1 MRAKGRKQGNE
12 KAGIV
17 IRKEEI
23 VVAGAHGG
31 AWKVAYAD
39 FVTAM
44 MAFFLLMWLI
54 NATTEAQRKGLAN
67 YFAPTSVLSFRY
79 SGSGKP
85 FGGKTAFSEG
95 QMVSDL
101 GAVQVITGK
110 EQPEPNAKPD
120 ARTPRPGT
128 LAPDH
133 GTARKVETGP
143 AAPFTPTAGGVGGP
157 DVGAPAL
164 PLAAGKGAGP
174 APRDA
179 AAKEAARQ
187 QAAFARAAGQ
197 IRSAIRADAGL
208 KAIARQIAIDVTPK
222 GLRIQIL
229 DGRKRPMFAL
239 GSAALAPAAQH
250 FLARLAPILGRLS
263 GPIAISGYTDAAPY
277 QATGQ
282 GSGQG
287 TGMTNWE
294 LSTERANAARSL
306 LVANGLA
313 RGRIASVSGYADRD
327 LLLPA
332 QPLAAQN
339 RRVAILVERVTA
351 PPPAVPTGPTAPASP
366 AIR

>member
-67 YFAPTSVLSFRY
+67 YFAPTSVMSFHY
-79 SGSGKP
+79 SGAGKP
-85 FGGKTAFSEG
+85 FGGKTAFSRG
-95 QMVSDL
+95 QMVSDA

-110 EQPEPNAKPD
+110 QQPEPTERPD
-120 ARTPRPGT
+120 SRTPRPGT
-128 LAPDH
+128 LAPER
-133 GTARKVETGP
+133 GTTRKVENGP
-143 AAPFTPTAGGVGGP
+143 AAPFAPTPGGVGGP

-164 PLAAGKGAGP
+164 PLAAGKGGGAARP
-174 APRDA
+174 DA
-179 AAKEAARQ
+179 AALEAGRQ
-187 QAAFARAAGQ
+187 QAAFARAAGE
-197 IRSAIRADAGL
+197 IRGAIRAHPGL
-208 KAIARQIAIDVTPK
+208 RAIARQIAIDITPR
-222 GLRIQIL
+222 GLRIQIM
-229 DGRKRPMFAL
+229 DDKKRPMFAL

-250 FLARLAPILGRLS
+250 FLALLAPILGRLS

-277 QATGQ
+277 L
-282 GSGQG
+282 G

-306 LVANGLA
+306 LVESGLA
-313 RGRIASVSGYADRD
+313 GARVASVSGYADRN

-339 RRVAILVERVTA
+339 RRVAILVERVATPA
-351 PPPAVPTGPTAPASP
+351 AAVPAAPGAPASR